1 VRRNRADRFLGK
13 KKNGKTEQEEDAE
26 WAEKFGA
33 KGAKVIRAAVDAN
46 IEDYEYLRQFA
57 LKGLI

>member
-1 VRRNRADRFLGK
+1 MRRNRADRFLGK

-26 WAEKFGA
+26 WVEKFGV
-33 KGAKVIRAAVDAN
+33 KGQKVIRAAVDAN

-57 LKGLI
+57 LKV

>member
-26 WAEKFGA
+26 WVEKFGV
-33 KGAKVIRAAVDAN
+33 KGQKVIRAAVDAN

-57 LKGLI
+57 LKV

>member
-1 VRRNRADRFLGK
+1 MRRNRADRFLGK

-26 WAEKFGA
+26 WVEKFGV

-57 LKGLI
+57 LKV

>member
-26 WAEKFGA
+26 WVEKFGV

-57 LKGLI
+57 LKV